1 MRLKNPANSSFF
13 FEKILWK
20 KVGLKK
26 NRIINR
32 LINQEVDLYQL
43 NGDSFCIEG
52 FYKYK
57 IKTKTFFIKVLKKSF
72 SENEENSLEVMRWL
86 KRKKFSVP
94 KHFYSFEDKENME
107 FYISIYEFLD
117 GKFSNGT
124 NDNLSRL
131 GSHTAKLHNLLKLI
145 PFNEII
151 KNKTEHNIL
160 ELSEK
165 WETLQNKDHSVVRK
179 IKAIV
184 PDISK
189 FDFIKELTC
198 NPQVIHGDLNY
209 GNILF
214 VKKRIYFLDFEDTFF
229 SYYSPLVD
237 ISFLIQRFIFLR
249 EKNII
254 KKSELLLRKFYESG
268 GITFID
274 KDQLYRILVS
284 ISIKSIMRLKTN
296 DLENDVYNN
305 ELNKFLH
312 LLKNSIKNK
321 KLLQEV
327 CSI

>member
-1 MRLKNPANSSFF
+1 MRLKNPANSSIF
-13 FEKILWK
+13 FEKILWR
-20 KVGLKK
+20 KVSLKK

-43 NGDSFCIEG
+43 NGDSFNIEG

-72 SENEENSLEVMRWL
+72 SENEENSLKVMRWL

-94 KHFYSFEDKENME
+94 KHFYSFEDKVDME

-131 GSHTAKLHNLLKLI
+131 GSCTAKLHNLLKVI
-145 PFNEII
+145 PFSETI
-151 KNKTEHNIL
+151 KKKTEHSIL

-165 WETLQNKDHSVVRK
+165 WETLQKKNHSVARK
-179 IKAIV
+179 IKSIV

-189 FDFIKELTC
+189 FDFVKELTRDA
-198 NPQVIHGDLNY
+198 QVIHGDLNY

-214 VKKRIYFLDFEDTFF
+214 VKKKIYFFDFEDTFF
-229 SYYSPLVD
+229 SYFSPLVD
-237 ISFLIQRFIFLR
+237 ISFLIQRFILIR
-249 EKNII
+249 ERNII
-254 KKSELLLRKFYESG
+254 KKSELLLKNFYESG
-268 GITFID
+268 GIAFID

-296 DLENDVYNN
+296 NLERVVYNN
-305 ELNKFLH
+305 ELNKFLS

-321 KLLQEV
+321 KFFQEV